1 MRLLSR
7 KEEVILLSVWRLQ
20 ENAYGVPIC
29 REVERATGRRWL
41 NGAIYACLARL
52 LKDGLLESLR
62 GEPVPERGG
71 RRKIYY
77 RLTREGQEAL
87 LAVQRM
93 NALTWSGLPAFK
105 VKDA

>member
-62 GEPVPERGG
+62 GEPAPERGG

-77 RLTREGQEAL
+77 RLTRDGKETL

-93 NALTWSGLPAFK
+93 NALTWSGLPTLK